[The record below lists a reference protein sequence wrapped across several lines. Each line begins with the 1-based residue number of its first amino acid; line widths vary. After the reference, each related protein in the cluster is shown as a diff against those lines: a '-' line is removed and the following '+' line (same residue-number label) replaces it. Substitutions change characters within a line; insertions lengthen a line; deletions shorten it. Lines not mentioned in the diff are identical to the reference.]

1 MLCAWLQ
8 RKVIVLRVDGL
19 YFDRL
24 SPRFLSRLRMPVRW
38 LVCALVVAGLQSWA
52 GHVANF
58 FNQNWT
64 GFLRMMLADH
74 IIYQSS
80 YSHEAY
86 HKYFPRKPGSVVVNG
101 ADMIARVSIQS
112 GQRDARGVLRLVTIF
127 DEWRPSKRLCDLI
140 SFVKWVHEV
149 KNVRIELTLLGYT
162 GRFPVDAPQ
171 GIKDWVDQLP
181 CFRTLPRFK
190 SFDGETGQA
199 LLHADMYLTFSY
211 RDACPNVVVEAMAHG
226 LPVVG
231 VSSGGIPD
239 IVGDAGVLIDANDPD
254 TFFSASRFDSDFPP
268 IDFEQV
274 WAAVQLVWRE
284 QAVYRERV
292 VRRFANDLGMDVVVA
307 RYRQLMLEM
316 CQRHG

>member
-1 MLCAWLQ
+1 
-8 RKVIVLRVDGL
+8 VLA
-19 YFDRL
+19 F
-24 SPRFLSRLRMPVRW
+24 
-38 LVCALVVAGLQSWA
+38 AGLPSWA

-74 IIYQSS
+74 IVYQSA
-80 YSHEAY
+80 YSREAY
-86 HKYFPRKPGSVVVNG
+86 RAYFPRKPGSVVVNG
-101 ADMIARVSIQS
+101 ADLAPGVHGPSGRVA
-112 GQRDARGVLRLVTIF
+112 GGALRLVTIF

-149 KNVRIELTLLGYT
+149 KGAAIELTLLGYT

-171 GIKDWVDQLP
+171 GIKDWVEQLP

-190 SFDGETGQA
+190 SFEGEAGQA
-199 LLHADMYLTFSY
+199 LLDADMYLTFSY

-239 IVGDAGVLIDANDPD
+239 IVGDAGVLIDANDPG
-254 TFFSASRFDSDFPP
+254 TFFSASRFDSDFPA

-274 WAAVQLVWRE
+274 WTAVQLVGRE

-292 VRRFANDLGMDVVVA
+292 VRRFEVDLGMDVVVA
-307 RYRQLMLEM
+307 RYRGLLSEVG
-316 CQRHG
+316 QRHE